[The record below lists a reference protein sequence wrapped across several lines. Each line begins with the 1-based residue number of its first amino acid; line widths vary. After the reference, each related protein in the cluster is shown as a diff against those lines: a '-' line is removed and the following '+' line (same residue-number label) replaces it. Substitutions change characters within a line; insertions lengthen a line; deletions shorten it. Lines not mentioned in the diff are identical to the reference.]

1 MPTKTSSISATV
13 IRVVAVLVILLAAT
27 PGHADQNDPRLP
39 MLFQI
44 LAGTSDP
51 LEASQATMLIW
62 SLWIES
68 GDDSIDRLVEEGQ
81 DAAAAGDLDRAIAIF
96 DDVVEKRPDFSE
108 GWNRRATY
116 LYLARHFER
125 SAADVERVLA
135 LEPRHFG
142 ALSGLGLIRLEQG
155 DQRGALEAF
164 ERALVVNPHLPAAR
178 LHVDQL
184 RRALGGK
191 GG

>member
-1 MPTKTSSISATV
+1 MPTRTSSISALA
-13 IRVVAVLVILLAAT
+13 IRVVACLLLLAAV
-27 PGHADQNDPRLP
+27 PARADQNDPRLAV
-39 MLFQI
+39 LFQI
-44 LAGTSDP
+44 LASTSNL
-51 LEASQATMLIW
+51 LEASEATMLIW
-62 SLWIES
+62 SIWIES
-68 GDDSIDRLVEEGQ
+68 GDDTIDQLVEEGQ

-116 LYLARHFER
+116 LYLSRQFER

-155 DQRGALEAF
+155 DQRGAIEAF
-164 ERALVVNPHLPAAR
+164 ERALAVNPHLPAAR
-178 LHVDQL
+178 HHIEQL